1 MIRYSDL
8 VQYIKDNHVSW
19 NRDLFDVLRAF
30 FEDYSQ
36 SAPLPSSAPVQQEL
50 VFEHKEFKEPVD
62 GEYSI
67 NDLFDL
73 FNL

>member
-36 SAPLPSSAPVQQEL
+36 SAPLPSSAPVQQEP
-50 VFEHKEFKEPVD
+50 VIEHKEFSEPVN

-73 FNL
+73 FNS